1 MNCVALIGRLTK
13 DPIVNYTQS
22 GSSIT
27 KFGLAV
33 DRRFKTNDGQTA
45 DFLNIVVFGKSGEF
59 VEKWFHKGDP
69 ISVVGRIQTGSY
81 TKQDGTKVYTT
92 DIIADSVEFVP
103 KNSGR
108 DAEKAADKPVE
119 ESEGFMDVPEEVIP
133 F

>member
-33 DRRFKTNDGQTA
+33 DRRFKTSDGQTA
-45 DFLNIVVFGKSGEF
+45 DFLNVVVFGKSGEF

>member
-1 MNCVALIGRLTK
+1 MNVVSLIGRLTK

-103 KNSGR
+103 KNSGHAA
-108 DAEKAADKPVE
+108 AEKPVE
-119 ESEGFMDVPEEVIP
+119 GTEGFMDVPEEVIP

>member
-33 DRRFKTNDGQTA
+33 DRRFKTSDGQTA

-108 DAEKAADKPVE
+108 DAEKAAEKPIE
-119 ESEGFMDVPEEVIP
+119 ETEGFMDVPEEVIP

>member
-33 DRRFKTNDGQTA
+33 DRRFKTSDGLTA

-108 DAEKAADKPVE
+108 DAEKAAEKPVE
-119 ESEGFMDVPEEVIP
+119 ETEGFMDVPKEVIP